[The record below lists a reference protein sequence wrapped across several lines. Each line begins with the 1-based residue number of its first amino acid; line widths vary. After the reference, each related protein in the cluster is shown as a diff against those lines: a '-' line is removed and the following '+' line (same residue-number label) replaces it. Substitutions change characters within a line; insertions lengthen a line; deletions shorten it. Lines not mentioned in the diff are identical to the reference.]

1 MKISITMITID
12 ELQDIWQLVSRL
24 HNGQKY
30 GGSEFGEHIEY
41 INHVGSVTFEIL
53 NAIQFE
59 PAMDAELA
67 IKCALLH
74 DSVEDTPFSYDKI
87 LQLFGNEV
95 AEGVSALTKNTD
107 IQSKELQMRDSLR
120 RIKLQP
126 KEVWAVKLADR
137 IVNLYAPPYY
147 WNDEKKKQYL
157 GEAKLIWSELKIGNA
172 YLALRLE
179 QKISAYERFIIR

>member
-1 MKISITMITID
+1 MITID

-30 GGSEFGEHIEY
+30 GGSAPGEQIEY
-41 INHVGSVTFEIL
+41 INHVGSVTFEML
-53 NAIQFE
+53 HAIQLE
-59 PAMDAELA
+59 PAMNAGLA
-67 IKCALLH
+67 VKCALLH
-74 DSVEDTPFSYDKI
+74 DTIEDTSVSYQDI

-107 IQSKELQMRDSLR
+107 IQPKELQMEDSLR

-157 GEAKLIWSELKIGNA
+157 EEAKQIWRELKNGNA
-172 YLALRLE
+172 YLAQRLE
-179 QKISAYERFIIR
+179 QKINAYSKFIST